1 MREALRIIKPALP
14 SRNSLQVL
22 NNILLKGGVVTA
34 CNLELMIS
42 APVDSKLEA
51 LLPPKIIEIA
61 EAVGDFEMELQGQLL
76 HITAGR
82 GQFNLP
88 TDSSF
93 DDYPEPFHAK
103 ELFEVEPKA
112 FIEAVASVVFAVST
126 EETRPAFIGV
136 LIESGGDKVTFTAS
150 DTYRLASAGVK
161 MNAPE
166 FRILVKPTI
175 LKELVRLKPTKLE
188 MGFTD
193 STVTFGFDDA
203 LFTARL
209 LGDKYP
215 DVSNIIPK
223 EAKTTIGAVA
233 GGLSQ
238 PLLDAVKRASLLADG
253 KNKAIGFAVV
263 ENELV
268 ISATG
273 GEGNMEEKLP
283 VNKTGDDVSLFLN
296 ANYLQ
301 DILKYEGLEIRL
313 HGEGGA
319 VVIKRPGYDYTYLL
333 LPIKK
338 MG

>member
-1 MREALRIIKPALP
+1 
-14 SRNSLQVL
+14 VL
-22 NNILLKGGVVTA
+22 TA
-34 CNLELMIS
+34 TNLELMIS
-42 APVDSKLEA
+42 AKVDSKVEA

-61 EAVGDFEMELQGQLL
+61 EAVGDFEMELHGQML

-88 TDSSF
+88 TDSGF
-93 DDYPEPFHAK
+93 EDYPAPFHAT
-103 ELFEVEPKA
+103 ELFEVEPKG
-112 FIEAVASVVFAVST
+112 FIEAAASVVFAVST
-126 EETRPAFIGV
+126 EDSRPAFNGV
-136 LIESGGDKVTFTAS
+136 LIESDGHKVTFTAS

-161 MNAPE
+161 MTAPE
-166 FRILVKPTI
+166 FRVLVKPTI
-175 LKELVRLKPTKLE
+175 LKELVRLKPTKLS

-193 STVTFGFDDA
+193 STVTFSFDDT

-209 LGDKYP
+209 LGEKYP
-215 DVSNIIPK
+215 DVAGIIPK
-223 EAKTTIGAVA
+223 EAKTTISAVA

-238 PLLDAVKRASLLADG
+238 PLLDAVRRASLLADG
-253 KNKAIGFAVV
+253 KNKAIGFAVT

-283 VNKTGDDVSLFLN
+283 VNKTGDDLSLLLN

-301 DILKYEGLEIRL
+301 DILKYEGIEIHL

>member
-1 MREALRIIKPALP
+1 MREALRTIKPALP

-22 NNILLKGGVVTA
+22 NNILLKGGLVTA

-42 APVDSKLEA
+42 AKVDSSVEA

-61 EAVGDFEMELQGQLL
+61 EAVGDFEMELHGQTL

-103 ELFEVEPKA
+103 ELFEVEPKV
-112 FIEAVASVVFAVST
+112 FIEAAASVVFAVST

-136 LIESGGDKVTFTAS
+136 LIESDGDKVTFTAS

-166 FRILVKPTI
+166 FRVLVKPTI
-175 LKELVRLKPTKLE
+175 LKELIRLKPTKLS
-188 MGFTD
+188 MGITD
-193 STVTFGFDDA
+193 STVTFSFDDV

-209 LGDKYP
+209 LGEKYP

-223 EAKTTIGAVA
+223 EAKTTIQA

-238 PLLDAVKRASLLADG
+238 TLLDAVKRASLLADG

-283 VNKTGDDVSLFLN
+283 VSKTGDDISLLLN

-301 DILKYEGLEIRL
+301 DILKYEGIEIHL
-313 HGEGGA
+313 HGEGNA
-319 VVIKRPGYDYTYLL
+319 VVIKRPGYNYTYLL
-333 LPIKK
+333 LPIKR